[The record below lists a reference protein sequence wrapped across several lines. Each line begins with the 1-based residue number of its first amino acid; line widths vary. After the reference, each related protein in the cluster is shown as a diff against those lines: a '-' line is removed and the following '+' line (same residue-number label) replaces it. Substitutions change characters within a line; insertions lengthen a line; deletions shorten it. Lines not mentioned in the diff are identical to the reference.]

1 MILLARETVAFLALE
16 GLLLVVLAIAAT
28 GAATVLRGWDFQSTT
43 RAQYARERR
52 AALVELV
59 LVYALVA
66 KLLLLPWFAHVLDAL
81 AVLVPGA
88 MCGAGVVHSN
98 ALGVPLLAL
107 KILVLGLAG
116 LWLMIHRA
124 DVRAPDHPF
133 LRRKMVLFLGL
144 FALVVLDSALDW
156 LYLRGV
162 PTLTPVQCCSAIYG
176 VAGAADTTDSL
187 LSLPLLLVLLGAVWL
202 LALLSGIL
210 RYRALAVLSNLGL
223 LVVGYDAVV
232 RFFGTYLYQLPTHH
246 CPFCMLQREYG
257 YYGYFLWATL
267 LGGVFF
273 GTAGPV
279 LGWLLGERAGAAY
292 VGVARWNR
300 WLLVAFAALATAPLL
315 LYVLRNGVML

>member
-16 GLLLVVLAIAAT
+16 GLLLAALGLATA
-28 GAATVLRGWDFQSTT
+28 GAVRVLRGWDFQAAT

-59 LVYALVA
+59 LVYALVG
-66 KLLLLPWFAHVLDAL
+66 KLLLLPWFAHVLDSL

-98 ALGVPLLAL
+98 GAGIPLLAL
-107 KILVLGLAG
+107 KIVVLGLAG

-124 DVRAPDHPF
+124 DVRAPDHPY
-133 LRRKMVLFLGL
+133 LRRKMALFLFLFGL
-144 FALVVLDSALDW
+144 VAAESALDW
-156 LYLRGV
+156 AFLARI

-176 VAGAADTTDSL
+176 VAGAADTTESL
-187 LSLPLLLVLLGAVWL
+187 LSLPLLLVLLGAVFA
-202 LALLSGIL
+202 LALVAGFA
-210 RYRALAVLSNLGL
+210 RYRWIGLLSNLAL

-232 RFFGTYLYQLPTHH
+232 RFFGTYLYELPTHH

-257 YYGYFLWATL
+257 YYGYFLWAAL

-273 GTAGPV
+273 GAAAPL
-279 LGWLLGERAGAAY
+279 LGWLLGGSAPESY
-292 VGVARWNR
+292 VWAWTWNR
-300 WLLVAFAALATAPLL
+300 WLLVAFALLAIAPLL
-315 LYVLRNGVML
+315 LYVLGNGVLL